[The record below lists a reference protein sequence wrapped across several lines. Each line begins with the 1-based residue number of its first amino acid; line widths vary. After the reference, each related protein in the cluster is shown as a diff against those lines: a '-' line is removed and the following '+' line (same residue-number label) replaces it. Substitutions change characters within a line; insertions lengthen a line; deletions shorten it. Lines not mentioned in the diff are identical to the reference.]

1 MVGAAATGRGAL
13 FLNMLICRILASD
26 DHEQANS
33 RTPAA
38 TSRLCRT
45 GVLLLCGNTA
55 MVCSPVG
62 RTAAMRMRL
71 PLRIGK
77 PAWRAVA
84 VTNVGLDQH
93 VSGGWVGMHSD
104 AIYAGRQPPP
114 GGNPSSQVQP
124 DQCHRRHVWLVLA
137 TAKGGHQAGYGPGGG
152 RVPAATPQPDS
163 SSGGE
168 VGVSWSEQRPAPPR
182 RRPG

>member
-1 MVGAAATGRGAL
+1 MQNWGLVAL
-13 FLNMLICRILASD
+13 REHGD
-26 DHEQANS
+26 
-33 RTPAA
+33 
-38 TSRLCRT
+38 
-45 GVLLLCGNTA
+45 GVQ
-55 MVCSPVG
+55 SG
-62 RTAAMRMRL
+62 RTDRRDADEAA
-71 PLRIGK
+71 PPHGE

-124 DQCHRRHVWLVLA
+124 DQCHRRQVWLVLA

-168 VGVSWSEQRPAPPR
+168 VGVSW
-182 RRPG
+182 